1 MKRARKSI
9 ASIIVITFIVT
20 CIGNYKAVYAEGEQS
35 LEVNYATEELNESNV
50 KFATE
55 EVKNLSSED
64 TEIISEEETND
75 ESEKEEE
82 VVLEENEDITEE
94 MRCCSDSIVFPY

>member
-1 MKRARKSI
+1 MS
-9 ASIIVITFIVT
+9 
-20 CIGNYKAVYAEGEQS
+20 EGEQS

>member
-1 MKRARKSI
+1 MFVKRARKSI

-55 EVKNLSSED
+55 EVKKAELVED
-64 TEIISEEETND
+64 NIED
-75 ESEKEEE
+75 ELE
-82 VVLEENEDITEE
+82 VVKQPAVLE
-94 MRCCSDSIVFPY
+94 IVETYGNIYDFKNYYNNYIKVI